1 MFILQPTGG
10 PGIGMRV
17 MTHTVPVTARA
28 AFLAGDIVMFDL
40 ANSDGDVSD
49 NLDDGGD
56 DSGWANVINPAT
68 TQEQGGFFGI
78 TPGII
83 ADNDEFDVI
92 VAAQRVSALIHTT
105 GGGSAAAYDELI
117 IDVSVEANA
126 LTYDAPGVV
135 GVTHKILGTSLGVVT
150 TPTTPTAGFVAFD
163 GINGFGS
170 VFLQT

>member
-1 MFILQPTGG
+1 
-10 PGIGMRV
+10 
-17 MTHTVPVTARA
+17 MTHTVPVIARA

-56 DSGWANVINPAT
+56 DSGFANVIDPAT
-68 TQEQGGFFGI
+68 AQEAHGFFGV

-92 VAAQRVSALIHTT
+92 VASQRVSALVHTT

-126 LTYDAPGVV
+126 LTYDVPGTVALN
-135 GVTHKILGTSLGVVT
+135 HKILGISLGVVT
-150 TPTTPTAGFVAFD
+150 TSTTPTAGFVAFD
-163 GINGFGS
+163 GIHGFGS
-170 VFLQT
+170 IFLET